1 MPFNQMPFN
10 QSPIASRYSP
20 LFSLALKF
28 LGGKEDEEMG
38 RMAAILLVASAIC
51 ALAAGQKVET
61 LKLGEATVRIVR
73 DRFGVPHIYAPSLYG
88 VFYGSGY
95 AQAQDRLAQ
104 MELYRRTAKGEL
116 AEIMGESAL
125 DQDKQRRMLGYTEA
139 ERWEQFASLSHE
151 EQLVLKAFA
160 DGVNA
165 IIAQVNAGKRPMP
178 QRLKDLGVTKLRPW
192 KVTDTI
198 AIAHMMAERF
208 GSSGGEEL
216 RMMQLR
222 LYLQL
227 RFGAQAMSVLN
238 DLAWQNDPTSPTTV
252 QEDGT
257 RDEGRGTRKQQSR
270 NLVPR
275 LPSPV
280 PLLEAIRIAEEWDSI
295 EWCKRLGL
303 FTRFGSYAMVV
314 APKKSAT
321 GNPLLV
327 GGPQMATGTPSIAY
341 EIALYCPKFEVRGM
355 TFPGIPIVLIGM
367 NRYLAWTTT
376 SGAGD
381 NVDIFVEHLSKE
393 SKYRYMHNG
402 EWRPMERRVE
412 LIFVKGKDEPVQ
424 VEVCRTVHGVVL
436 SWDERA
442 GIAYARAK
450 AYWGKELGA
459 MRAIYAF
466 HKATNIKEF
475 AEACRQITT
484 SHNFFVATKD
494 GDIGFWFCGLY
505 PIRAEGIDPRFPTPG
520 TGEFD
525 WKGFLPF
532 EKLPQQINPPQGFFA
547 NWNNKPAPWWDN
559 GDLPRWGAIHHV
571 KRIIDLLK
579 SKPKLTLEDLRQF
592 VVDIE
597 GYDVRADFFKP
608 LLLRAIKRIAAD
620 DVELKMVADLLQR
633 WDNQRS
639 EGSVAA
645 TIFDAW
651 FEAMQD
657 IVFSDD
663 LGDFGDKSLFRMAI
677 QPSLLWYVLA
687 DKPPRKLSR
696 DYLNGEDKDLVMVKA
711 LRAAL
716 ERLRKERGEIAHWG
730 FRKPLWR
737 FDPLPPI
744 PGPNRGAYI
753 QIVEVTSPPRG
764 FNILPP
770 GQSEDSKSPH
780 YSDQHP
786 LALRWQFKPMELV
799 EALKVK

>member
-1 MPFNQMPFN
+1 M
-10 QSPIASRYSP
+10 R
-20 LFSLALKF
+20 K
-28 LGGKEDEEMG
+28 
-38 RMAAILLVASAIC
+38 LVAFVFAMLIGTT
-51 ALAAGQKVET
+51 ATAQKVEA
-61 LKLGEATVRIVR
+61 LKVGDATIRIIR
-73 DRFGVPHIYAPSLYG
+73 DKFGVPHIFAPSLYS

-125 DQDKQRRMLGYTEA
+125 EQDKQRRILGYTEA
-139 ERWEQFASLSHE
+139 ERWEQFAALSAE

-192 KVTDTI
+192 KPTDTI
-198 AIAHMMAERF
+198 AITHMMAERF

-216 RMMQLR
+216 RMLQLR
-222 LYLQL
+222 LYLQFK
-227 RFGAQAMSVLN
+227 FGAQAMSVLN
-238 DLAWQNDPTSPTTV
+238 DLSWQNDLTSPTTV
-252 QEDGT
+252 VDGM
-257 RDEGRGTRKQQSR
+257 RDEGRRTGKTDGMR
-270 NLVPR
+270 NAGRRTEKLKTQNFVPH
-275 LPSPV
+275 PSSPIT
-280 PLLEAIRIAEEWDSI
+280 LLNAIRIVEEWDSV
-295 EWCKRLGL
+295 EWCRRLGL

-314 APKKSAT
+314 APQKSAT
-321 GNPLLV
+321 GKPLLV

-341 EIALYCPKFEVRGM
+341 EIALYCPKFQVRGM
-355 TFPGIPIVLIGM
+355 TFAGVPIVLIGM
-367 NRYLAWTTT
+367 NQHLAWTTT

-381 NVDIFVEHLSKE
+381 NVDIFAEHLNKE
-393 SKYRYMHNG
+393 NKYRYMYRG
-402 EWRPMERRVE
+402 EWLPMERRIE

-436 SWDERA
+436 SWDEKA
-442 GIAYARAK
+442 GIAYARTK
-450 AYWGKELGA
+450 AYQGRELGA

-466 HKATNIKEF
+466 HKATNVSEF
-475 AEACRQITT
+475 TEACKHIAT

-494 GDIGFWFCGLY
+494 GDIGFWFCGRY
-505 PIRAEGIDPRFPTPG
+505 PIRAEGIDPRFPAPG

-525 WKGFLPF
+525 WKGFIPF

-547 NWNNKPAPWWDN
+547 NWNNKPAVWWDN
-559 GDLPRWGAIHHV
+559 GDLPRWGVIHHV
-571 KRIIDLLK
+571 KRIADLLR
-579 SKPKLTLEDLRQF
+579 SKPKLTLEDLRRF

-608 LLLRAIKRIAAD
+608 ILLRAIQHVAPE
-620 DVELKMVADLLQR
+620 DVELKMVADLLKR
-633 WDNQRS
+633 WDNQRA

-651 FEAMQD
+651 FEALQET
-657 IVFSDD
+657 VFVDD
-663 LGDFGDKSLFRMAI
+663 LGDFGDKNLFRMAI

-687 DKPPRKLSR
+687 DNPPRRLSR
-696 DYLNGEDKDLVMVKA
+696 DYLNGENKNEVIIKA
-711 LRAAL
+711 LRTAL
-716 ERLRKERGEIAHWG
+716 ERLRKERGEIVNWG

-753 QIVEVTSPPRG
+753 QIVEVSTPPHG

-770 GQSEDSKSPH
+770 GQSEDPKSSH
-780 YSDQHP
+780 YADQHP
-786 LALRWQFKPMELV
+786 LAMRWQFKPMVFVSEKNLGRSV
-799 EALKVK
+799 TKAEGESPFTKQ

>member
-1 MPFNQMPFN
+1 
-10 QSPIASRYSP
+10 
-20 LFSLALKF
+20 
-28 LGGKEDEEMG
+28 MG
-38 RMAAILLVASAIC
+38 RMTAILLVASVVC

-61 LKLGEATVRIVR
+61 LKLGEATVRVVR

-104 MELYRRTAKGEL
+104 MEIYRRTAKGEL

-125 DQDKQRRMLGYTEA
+125 EQDKQRRMLGYTEA
-139 ERWEQFASLSHE
+139 ERWEQFASLSPE

-165 IIAQVNAGKRPMP
+165 IIAQVNAGKRPVP

-257 RDEGRGTRKQQSR
+257 SGEGRGTEKRQSR
-270 NLVPR
+270 NFVPR
-275 LPSPV
+275 HPSPV
-280 PLLEAIRIAEEWDSI
+280 PLLGAVRIAEEWDSI
-295 EWCKRLGL
+295 EWCRRLGL

-367 NRYLAWTTT
+367 NRHLAWTTT

-381 NVDIFVEHLSKE
+381 NVDIFAEHLSKE
-393 SKYRYMHNG
+393 SKYRYMYHG

-412 LIFVKGKDEPVQ
+412 LIFVKDKDEPVQ
-424 VEVCRTVHGVVL
+424 LEVCRTVHGVVL
-436 SWDERA
+436 SWDEKA

-450 AYWGKELGA
+450 AYWGRELGA

-466 HKATNIKEF
+466 HKVTNIKEF
-475 AEACRQITT
+475 AEACRYIAT

-494 GDIGFWFCGLY
+494 GDIGFWFCGRY
-505 PIRAEGIDPRFPTPG
+505 PVRAEGIDLRFPTPG

-525 WKGFLPF
+525 WKGFVPF

-547 NWNNKPAPWWDN
+547 NWNNKPALWWDN

-579 SKPKLTLEDLRQF
+579 SKPKLTLEDLRRF

-608 LLLRAIKRIAAD
+608 LLLRAIKKAAAD

-696 DYLNGEDKDLVMVKA
+696 DYLNGEDKDVVMVKA

-730 FRKPLWR
+730 FRKPLWH

-770 GQSEDSKSPH
+770 GQSEDPKSPH
-780 YSDQHP
+780 YSDQHS
-786 LALRWQFKPMELV
+786 LALRWQFKPMEL
-799 EALKVK
+799 AGILKVK